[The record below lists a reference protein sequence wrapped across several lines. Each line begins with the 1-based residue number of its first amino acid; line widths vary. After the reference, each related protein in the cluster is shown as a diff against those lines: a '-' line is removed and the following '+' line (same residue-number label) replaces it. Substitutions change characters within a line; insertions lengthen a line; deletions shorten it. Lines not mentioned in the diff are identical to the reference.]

1 MPVAFGVPTT
11 DARGEAGAEAAA
23 AASPQ
28 ADFGEATAPPH
39 PDLGEATL
47 TALLGLAGADIDQAS
62 LAAAES
68 GGPAPATSSPHN
80 AVAGTEVAS
89 GPSLAS
95 WSLPRSG
102 IGTGSRGLQTITP
115 LGDNTGSRGGEF
127 AMKGGGRSGSSGTFG
142 VAATGITS
150 SCAAK
155 KPSLSVSSLSG

>member
-1 MPVAFGVPTT
+1 MPVAFGVRTT
-11 DARGEAGAEAAA
+11 DARGDAGAEA

-28 ADFGEATAPPH
+28 ADFGEAMAPPH

-68 GGPAPATSSPHN
+68 GGAAPFTSSPHD
-80 AVAGTEVAS
+80 AVAGAEVAS

-127 AMKGGGRSGSSGTFG
+127 AMKGAGGSGSSGAFG
-142 VAATGITS
+142 VAASGVKS
-150 SCAAK
+150 SCVAR
-155 KPSLSVSSLSG
+155 KPSFAVSSLSG